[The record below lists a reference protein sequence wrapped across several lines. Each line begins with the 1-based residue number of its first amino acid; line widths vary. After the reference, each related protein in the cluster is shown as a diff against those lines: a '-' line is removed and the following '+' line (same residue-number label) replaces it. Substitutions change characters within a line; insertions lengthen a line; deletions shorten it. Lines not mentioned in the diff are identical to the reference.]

1 MKDLSDLRARKKISE
16 DDKTILDMVYFV
28 LEEPLDLFE
37 SCEFSSSRDLRDR
50 ILEKLPMW
58 PWLKAF
64 VLLRKEMSGTSRPM
78 VYDHKFVSRLYLCS
92 KIWEERSSSAV
103 PAVYPRGVLFSASNL
118 HTEAGSFWSFKKS
131 TEYSSIRNITS
142 QYKPYNRSDN
152 LELAPFCMT
161 VDRGS
166 VMNAMRSMILGL
178 QSRCFGP
185 MALRLPRICIQKQ
198 QEGNVTH

>member
-78 VYDHKFVSRLYLCS
+78 VYDHKFVSRLHLCS
-92 KIWEERSSSAV
+92 KIWEERSQFCSSGCLSQGGAFQCIK
-103 PAVYPRGVLFSASNL
+103 LT
-118 HTEAGSFWSFKKS
+118 H
-131 TEYSSIRNITS
+131 SIH
-142 QYKPYNRSDN
+142 
-152 LELAPFCMT
+152 
-161 VDRGS
+161 
-166 VMNAMRSMILGL
+166 IL
-178 QSRCFGP
+178 
-185 MALRLPRICIQKQ
+185 
-198 QEGNVTH
+198 

>member
-78 VYDHKFVSRLYLCS
+78 VYDHKFVSRLHLCS
-92 KIWEERSSSAV
+92 KGPSSAV

-118 HTEAGSFWSFKKS
+118 HTHTHTLFTFCNCNMDDFK
-131 TEYSSIRNITS
+131 
-142 QYKPYNRSDN
+142 
-152 LELAPFCMT
+152 EL
-161 VDRGS
+161 
-166 VMNAMRSMILGL
+166 
-178 QSRCFGP
+178 Q
-185 MALRLPRICIQKQ
+185 RLDPLVIQKI
-198 QEGNVTH
+198 H

>member
-78 VYDHKFVSRLYLCS
+78 VYDHKFVSRLYLRS

-118 HTEAGSFWSFKKS
+118 HTHTHYSHFVIAIWMTLKSYRGWILWSFKKS
-131 TEYSSIRNITS
+131 TEYSSIRNIAS
-142 QYKPYNRSDN
+142 QYKPYNRSDIWN
-152 LELAPFCMT
+152 WHPF
-161 VDRGS
+161 V
-166 VMNAMRSMILGL
+166 
-178 QSRCFGP
+178 
-185 MALRLPRICIQKQ
+185 
-198 QEGNVTH
+198 